1 MEWTTAMSLRLIE
14 LYRERPLLWD
24 PTDNEYKLGKN
35 KLAAWKEIANL
46 MKTDVVEVKKKTE
59 SLLASFRRERQREG
73 TIPSGTGIDEAY
85 RSKWFAFQSMA
96 FLMDKFKSRKIKC
109 TSEPVSICCI

>member
-1 MEWTTAMSLRLIE
+1 MEWTTEKSLKLIE

-24 PTDNEYKLGKN
+24 PTDSQYKLGKN
-35 KLAAWKEIANL
+35 KLAAWKEIADL
-46 MKTDVVEVKKKTE
+46 MKTDATEVKKKTE

-73 TIPSGTGIDEAY
+73 TILSGTGVDEVY

-96 FLMDKFKSRKIKC
+96 FLIDKFKSRRIKH
-109 TSEPVSICCI
+109 TNDPVSI